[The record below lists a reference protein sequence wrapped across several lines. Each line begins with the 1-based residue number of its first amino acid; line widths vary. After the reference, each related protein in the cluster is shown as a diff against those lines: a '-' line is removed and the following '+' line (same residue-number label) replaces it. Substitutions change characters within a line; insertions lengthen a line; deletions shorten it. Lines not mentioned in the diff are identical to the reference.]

1 MVEGGEHIS
10 AEGELSEEERQ
21 MNVSKQSMQ
30 SGRNARIKTLL
41 RQHTPNIKYNNL
53 HYRFIQC
60 TWSRIRHNLSLL
72 TLLELQCSL
81 VSGPGGLLHDI
92 WSGP

>member
-30 SGRNARIKTLL
+30 SGRNTLIKTLL
-41 RQHTPNIKYNNL
+41 RQHTPNTKYNNL
-53 HYRFIQC
+53 HYQFIVYMEQNQ
-60 TWSRIRHNLSLL
+60 TQFVTFNPLRTAVLTGQWSRTS
-72 TLLELQCSL
+72 
-81 VSGPGGLLHDI
+81 P
-92 WSGP
+92 P